1 MNRESNQVLFRA
13 GAVSGLLLVCG
24 VASSL
29 SAGAASRSFFSC
41 TDYHC
46 DAGRVVTLRDWQ
58 WQRVRALFAGNASAR
73 AERES
78 IRRAIALLEDMVG
91 AMTGTWRDLAGNAAG
106 AGRAG
111 QLDCISESRNTT
123 TYLQLLSADGLLE
136 WHDVEE
142 RRDRHTMIFNT
153 HWTAV
158 IRERGSGDRYAVD
171 SWYLDNGQ
179 PPEIQPLEAWLEG
192 RRMDPE

>member
-1 MNRESNQVLFRA
+1 MNRESRQILFRTA
-13 GAVSGLLLVCG
+13 AASALLLCG
-24 VASSL
+24 VAASL
-29 SAGAASRSFFSC
+29 TAGAASRTFSSC

-46 DAGRVVTLRDWQ
+46 DAVREVTLRDWQ

-73 AERES
+73 MERQS

-91 AMTGTWRDLAGNAAG
+91 AMTGTWRDLAGNVAG

-123 TYLQLLSADGLLE
+123 TYLRLLSDDGLLE

-142 RRDRHTMIFNT
+142 RRVRHTMIFNT
-153 HWTAV
+153 HWSAV
-158 IRERGSGDRYAVD
+158 IRERGSGERYAVD

-192 RRMDPE
+192 RRMESE